1 MNKTYSLTKKRGIY
15 QVIIYFCG
23 EDGKRKA
30 KWISLGINEKE
41 RGAAKRAKEK
51 FEAIKRE
58 YENIDSAEPVNTLF
72 SAYLL
77 EWISTRE
84 GKCAKTTTD
93 EYKRMATQYIKP
105 YFDSRGVTLAKLTA
119 GDLEDYYD
127 AQIMEGLSPNSV
139 IKQHAIIRSTLQ
151 WAVKHR
157 WVAFNAADMATRPQ
171 KAKPNNP
178 KAYNVQEV
186 GVLLKKIKG
195 HTLYAPVFLGAL
207 FGLRR
212 SEALGLRWSA
222 INFQLGTITIS
233 TTVVRE
239 NHDGKTKTIVREN
252 TTKTDTS
259 MRTLP
264 LCDYTMNEF
273 KRLKAEQERNRKRCG
288 DCYNTEYLDFV
299 CVNAMGDIIKPDYVS
314 QTFAK
319 LLKKYSLRNIR
330 YHDLRHSCASILNAL
345 NYSMKDIQTWLGH
358 SDYRF
363 TANTYVETEEDNHV
377 AMAQGYSAKLAD
389 VLAG

>member
-58 YENIDSAEPVNTLF
+58 YESIDSVEPVNTLF
-72 SAYLL
+72 SLYLL

-93 EYKRMATQYIKP
+93 EYERMATQYIKP

-157 WVAFNAADMATRPQ
+157 WVASNVADIATRPQ

-319 LLKKYSLRNIR
+319 LLKKYSLRHIR

>member
-139 IKQHAIIRSTLQ
+139 IKQHAIIRSTLK
-151 WAVKHR
+151 WAVKHK

-171 KAKPNNP
+171 KSKPNNP

-212 SEALGLRWSA
+212 SEALGLRWSCVDFDA
-222 INFQLGTITIS
+222 GTIRIEN
-233 TTVVRE
+233 TVVRE
-239 NHDGKTKTIVREN
+239 HDGDKVITAVREGVTKTA
-252 TTKTDTS
+252 TS
-259 MRTLP
+259 VRTLP
-264 LCDYTMNEF
+264 LCDYTMAEF
-273 KRLKAEQERNRKRCG
+273 KRLRAEQERNRKRCG

-319 LLKKYSLRNIR
+319 LLKKYGLRHIR

-363 TANTYVETEEDNHV
+363 TANTYVETEEDNHI
-377 AMAQGYSAKLAD
+377 AMAEGYSAKLAD